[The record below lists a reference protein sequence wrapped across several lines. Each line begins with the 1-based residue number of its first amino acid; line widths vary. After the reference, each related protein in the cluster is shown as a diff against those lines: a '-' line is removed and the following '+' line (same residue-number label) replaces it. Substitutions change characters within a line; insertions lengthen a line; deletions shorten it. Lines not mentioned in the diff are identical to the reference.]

1 MGFDNVIQFKSEE
14 DGCIYFYDESRK
26 TWKKICDI
34 ISPADLPLDVRK
46 QVREAQNEADQV
58 LKLPL

>member
-1 MGFDNVIQFKSEE
+1 MGFDNVIQFPADE
-14 DGCIYFYDESRK
+14 DGCIYFYDEKRE

-34 ISPADLPLDVRK
+34 KSPADLPLS
-46 QVREAQNEADQV
+46 VRERIRVAQNEADHI